1 MRSAPVLIALVIL
14 LAGGGTKRAAAQQ
27 QGATVRIVDFAF
39 QPESLTVEVGAT
51 VTWTHAG
58 QAPHTV
64 TSETR
69 LFDSGRLSAGQP
81 FTFTFTAPGTFAY
94 RCEVHPARMAGTV
107 VVQGSAG
114 GPLPPG
120 SELRGALGEAV
131 FGDAQGRSNQV
142 HLEVQGV
149 QPPAGATTTV
159 WLAASSGAPQRLGT
173 LTPDARGNA
182 TFTYTDSQQRNL
194 IALFDRMVVT
204 AETGAGAQPTGAEL
218 LRGEVNTAAM
228 VHIRHLLAGIE
239 VTPKNTPLAT
249 GLLEQTALAA
259 EHARLARAAVQNND
273 LAAARLHLEHVVNII
288 EGERGPNFGDLNKD
302 ERRDNPGDG
311 FGVLTY
317 AELAIQHAQLAMDA
331 APRDETVKL
340 HGGHVITSVRNAVG
354 WAREARDQA
363 LPLFRVTDVTALR
376 QPVDG
381 IAALLS
387 QALEGRDANR
397 DGRIDPVPGEGA
409 ARTAYNHAQLMASI
423 TLTAAAVVAPAP
435 VATPA
440 AAAPALTPGPSPA
453 RGRGVAEAS
462 GTRLVLI
469 ALAATAAF
477 LLVLVLAAWR
487 LSGRRAR

>member
-1 MRSAPVLIALVIL
+1 MRGALLIVLVLALL
-14 LAGGGTKRAAAQQ
+14 LGARSGQAVARQ
-27 QGATVRIVDFAF
+27 QGTAVRIVDFGF
-39 QPESLTVEVGAT
+39 EPQGLTVDVGAT
-51 VTWTHAG
+51 VIWTHAG

-69 LFDSGRLSAGQP
+69 LFDSGRLAAGQT
-81 FTFTFTAPGTFAY
+81 FAFTFTAPGTFAY
-94 RCEVHPARMAGTV
+94 RCEVHPTRMAGTV
-107 VVQGSAG
+107 TVQGSAG

-131 FGDAQGRSNQV
+131 FGDAQARSNQV
-142 HLEVQGV
+142 LLQVQGL
-149 QPPAGATTTV
+149 QAPASATATV
-159 WLAASSGAPQRLGT
+159 WLATTSAGASQRLGT
-173 LTPDARGNA
+173 LTPDGRGNA
-182 TFTYTDSQQRNL
+182 VLTYTDGQQRNL
-194 IALFDRMVVT
+194 IALYDRMVVS
-204 AETGAGAQPTGAEL
+204 AEAGTGAQPAGAEL
-218 LRGEVNTAAM
+218 LRGEVNAAAM

-239 VTPKNTPLAT
+239 VTPKRTPLAT

-317 AELAIQHAQLAMDA
+317 AELAIQHAQLAIDA

-340 HGGHVITSVRNAVG
+340 HGGHVITSVRNAAG

-363 LPLFRVTDVTALR
+363 LPLFRVTDLAALR
-376 QPVDG
+376 QPVDT

-387 QALEGRDANR
+387 QTLEGRDVNR

-423 TLTAAAVVAPAP
+423 TLTAAAAVAPAP
-435 VATPA
+435 ATQA
-440 AAAPALTPGPSPA
+440 AAATPV
-453 RGRGVAEAS
+453 VAAPTSAAPTGTS

-469 ALAATAAF
+469 ALAGTAA
-477 LLVLVLAAWR
+477 LLLLLVLAAWR
-487 LSGRRAR
+487 WSGRRTP

>member
-1 MRSAPVLIALVIL
+1 MRGALLIVLVLALLLGEGADRASA
-14 LAGGGTKRAAAQQ
+14 RQ
-27 QGATVRIVDFAF
+27 QGTTVQIVDFAF
-39 QPESLTVEVGAT
+39 QPESLTVAVGAT

-69 LFDSGRLSAGQP
+69 LFDSGRLAAGQT
-81 FTFTFTAPGTFAY
+81 FAFTFTAPGTFAY

-107 VVQGSAG
+107 TVQGSAG

-131 FGDAQGRSNQV
+131 FGDAQARSNQV
-142 HLEVQGV
+142 LLQVQGL
-149 QPPAGATTTV
+149 QPPAGATATV
-159 WLAASSGAPQRLGT
+159 WLATASAGAPQRLGT
-173 LTPDARGNA
+173 LTPDGRGNA
-182 TFTYTDSQQRNL
+182 TLTYTDGQQRNL
-194 IALFDRMVVT
+194 IALYDRVVVS
-204 AETGAGAQPTGAEL
+204 AEAGAGVQPAGAEL
-218 LRGEVNTAAM
+218 LRGEVNAAAM

-317 AELAIQHAQLAMDA
+317 AELAIQHAQLAIDA

-363 LPLFRVTDVTALR
+363 LPLFRVTDLAALR
-376 QPVDG
+376 QPVDN

-409 ARTAYNHAQLMASI
+409 ARTAYNHAQLMASV

-435 VATPA
+435 AVTQAAAATPA
-440 AAAPALTPGPSPA
+440 VAAPTSAA
-453 RGRGVAEAS
+453 RTGTS

-469 ALAATAAF
+469 ALAGTAAF
-477 LLVLVLAAWR
+477 LLLLVLAAWR
-487 LSGRRAR
+487 WSGRRTP

>member
-1 MRSAPVLIALVIL
+1 MRGVLMLLVVLAL
-14 LAGGGTKRAAAQQ
+14 AASGWSGRAAARQ
-27 QGATVRIVDFAF
+27 QGAAVRIVDFAF

-51 VTWTHAG
+51 VTWSQAG

-69 LFDSGRLSAGQP
+69 LFDSGRLAAGQTFA
-81 FTFTFTAPGTFAY
+81 FTFTTPGTFAY
-94 RCEVHPARMAGTV
+94 RCEVHPARMVGTV

-120 SELRGALGEAV
+120 SELRGGQGEAV
-131 FGDAQGRSNQV
+131 FGDAQARSNQV
-142 HLEVQGV
+142 HLVIQGV
-149 QPPAGATTTV
+149 QPPAGAAATV
-159 WLAASSGAPQRLGT
+159 WLAAGPGGPQRLGT
-173 LTPDARGNA
+173 LALDTRGNA
-182 TFTYTDSQQRNL
+182 TFTYTDGQHRNL
-194 IALFDRMVVT
+194 IALFDRMTVT
-204 AETGAGAQPTGAEL
+204 AETGTGAQPAGTEL
-218 LRGEVNTAAM
+218 LRGEVNAAAT

-239 VTPKNTPLAT
+239 VTPKSTPLAT

-273 LAAARLHLEHVVNII
+273 LAAARLHLEHVVNIV
-288 EGERGPNFGDLNKD
+288 EGERGPNFGDLNHD

-363 LPLFRVTDVTALR
+363 LPLFRAGNGAALR

-387 QALEGRDANR
+387 QALEGRDVNR

-409 ARTAYNHAQLMASI
+409 AHTAYNHAQLMASI

-435 VATPA
+435 AVTPA
-440 AAAPALTPGPSPA
+440 LALTPGPSPVI
-453 RGRGVAEAS
+453 GRGVAEAS

-469 ALAATAAF
+469 ALAGTAAF

-487 LSGRRAR
+487 LGGRRAR